1 MKSIFTQ
8 AQRTE
13 KKYPMSLAISQAK
26 SVLRDKN
33 PRLRMC
39 TNAVPKHRDYGR
51 LMTLEEISEIT
62 EQLIDDSF
70 YYYVLSE

>member
-1 MKSIFTQ
+1 MKSIFSLS
-8 AQRTE
+8 QRTE
-13 KKYPMSLAISQAK
+13 KKYPMGLAISQAK
-26 SVLRDKN
+26 SVLQDKN

-39 TNAVPKHRDYGR
+39 TNAVPRHRDYGR
-51 LMTLEEISEIT
+51 LMTLEEISQIT